1 MQWSLNKQ
9 SKMPLYLQLKDLATY
24 HISTGTLHD
33 KQQLPTIHA
42 LAGELSVNFET
53 VRKAYKELE
62 REGLVFSERGRG
74 TFVNGHKVP
83 KTPVGTQ
90 RDRKTELTDSVK
102 RAIRELLQM
111 GTSAEQIQRAVAEVI
126 REKKTPFV
134 VFSECN
140 PLQNS
145 EISEVLRNYLEL
157 EVRPVLLKDL
167 KDEIAT
173 LIRNG
178 ETPSAIITTG
188 FHIHEV
194 RDQIGDQPFR
204 IEFVVTNM
212 SPETRRELERY
223 DKQSRFGFVCRDA
236 ESIFFKDVLKEELGI
251 ESEIAYCMFREKSKV
266 AALIKNSD
274 VLLVTPTVYQELKEV
289 ALPGSPVFNVLDR
302 VDPMSLKM
310 VKDSIV
316 GDQHNLLRDGWEWN
330 SDQSRSEGSMQ
341 SRMHPVFS
349 NKSTADHQP

>member
-62 REGLVFSERGRG
+62 REGLAFSERGRG

-83 KTPVGTQ
+83 KTPAGTQ
-90 RDRKTELTDSVK
+90 RDRKSELTDSVK
-102 RAIRELLQM
+102 RAIRELLQLE
-111 GTSAEQIQRAVAEVI
+111 TPAEQIQSVVEQVLW
-126 REKKTPFV
+126 ESKKPFV
-134 VFSECN
+134 VFTECN

-145 EISEVLRNYLEL
+145 EISEVLRDYLKL
-157 EVRPVLLKDL
+157 DVRPVLLKDL
-167 KDEIAT
+167 KDEVAA
-173 LIRNG
+173 LSRSG

-194 RDQIGDQPFR
+194 RNQIGDQPLR

-212 SPETRRELERY
+212 SPETRREVEKC

-236 ESIFFKDVLKEELGI
+236 ESIFFKDVLKAELGI
-251 ESEIAYCMFREKSKV
+251 KSEIAYCMFREKSKL
-266 AALIKNSD
+266 AALIKNSN

-316 GDQHNLLRDGWEWN
+316 GDQHDVLRDGRKRD
-330 SDQSRSEGSMQ
+330 SDQFRDRGSKLSRI
-341 SRMHPVFS
+341 PPLFP
-349 NKSTADHQP
+349 NKSTANQQP

>member
-9 SKMPLYLQLKDLATY
+9 SKVPLYLQLRDLATY

-33 KQQLPTIHA
+33 KQQMPTIHA

-74 TFVNGHKVP
+74 TFVNGHKIP
-83 KTPVGTQ
+83 KTLAGTQ
-90 RDRKTELTDSVK
+90 RDRKSELTDSVK

-111 GTSAEQIQRAVAEVI
+111 GTSAEQIQSAVAQVL
-126 REKKTPFV
+126 RERKIPFV

-145 EISEVLRNYLEL
+145 EISEVLQNYLEL
-157 EVRPVLLKDL
+157 EVRPVLLEDL

-173 LIRNG
+173 LTRNG

-194 RDQIGDQPFR
+194 RNQIGDQPFR

-212 SPETRRELERY
+212 SPETRRELEKY

-236 ESIFFKDVLKEELGI
+236 ESIFFKDVLKAELCI
-251 ESEIAYCMFREKSKV
+251 KSEIAYCMFREKSKLTD
-266 AALIKNSD
+266 LIKHSD
-274 VLLVTPTVYQELKEV
+274 VLLVTPTVYQELKEA

-316 GDQHNLLRDGWEWN
+316 GDQHDLVRDGRKGD
-330 SDQSRSEGSMQ
+330 SDQLRSAGSTFSRIP
-341 SRMHPVFS
+341 PVFS
-349 NKSTADHQP
+349 NKSTANQP